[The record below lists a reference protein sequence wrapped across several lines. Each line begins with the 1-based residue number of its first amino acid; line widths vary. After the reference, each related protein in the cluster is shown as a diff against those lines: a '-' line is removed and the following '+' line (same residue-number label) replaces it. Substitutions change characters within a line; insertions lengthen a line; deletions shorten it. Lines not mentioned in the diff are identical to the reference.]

1 MSDPRNFNSL
11 LAMHPWPDQP
21 GLAGVE
27 PFTWALDGGGR
38 HLIDTVIAARPS
50 GILVEIG
57 SFMGGAARRWLS
69 MYPDLRCVCI
79 DPWRPN
85 LIDYVA
91 RLDKVD
97 WAVKSYGVDAI
108 RHYAVLLAAHG
119 PLRVVQNNLAEFRNR
134 CIMVRLGVPEAFGHL
149 AEAGLQPDI
158 VFLDAM
164 KQREEFE
171 GADAA
176 FPDAIITGDDW
187 SWKDQNGDYPVQR
200 FAAELAA
207 HRGGAL
213 YVDSATFVLAEARHG
228 LSVDPAYVFRPPIS
242 RE

>member
-1 MSDPRNFNSL
+1 MTRTDNFEHL
-11 LAMHPWPDQP
+11 MTLYPWPDEP
-21 GLAGVE
+21 GIAGVE

-38 HLIDTVIAARPS
+38 HLIDAVIATHPS

-57 SFMGGAARRWLS
+57 SFMGGATRRWLTEF
-69 MYPDLRCVCI
+69 PDLKCICV

-97 WAVKSYGVDAI
+97 WAVKSYGAEAI
-108 RHYAVLLAAHG
+108 RHYASLLAAHG
-119 PLRVVQNNLAEFRNR
+119 PVRVVQNNLAEFRDR
-134 CIMVRLGVPEAFGHL
+134 CILVQMGVPEAFSRL
-149 AEAGLQPDI
+149 AEAGLQPNI

-164 KQREEFE
+164 KRREEFD

-187 SWKDQNGDYPVQR
+187 KWKNETGDLPIQL

-207 HRGGAL
+207 RRGGTL
-213 YVDSATFVLAEARHG
+213 YADRATFVLAEDRHG
-228 LSVDPAYVFRPPIS
+228 LSLDQAFVF
-242 RE
+242 EG